1 MNDFFRSLYCDKRGA
16 GALEYGLLV
25 ALISVATAVSMKA
38 TGLKVSN
45 TLNSLGMALH

>member
-25 ALISVATAVSMKA
+25 GVTSMATTDSMASSGFKLGNPLPTRGTALQ
-38 TGLKVSN
+38 
-45 TLNSLGMALH
+45 